1 MMMQKFYNE
10 DFIQKLDYLEDIFL
24 KKLSNL
30 NKSIQIPQ
38 INTLIQNDKVTVL
51 MKKVTT
57 MEKKHIT

>member
-1 MMMQKFYNE
+1 MQKFYNE